1 MKKTRLLTLLLA
13 LILGVS
19 VVFSGCRKEADTEA
33 ETEEVTLTV
42 EEQKDAVVKAL
53 NQDKPLNS
61 SGLGTREWLEQILGT
76 NVFEATLQAAADK
89 STAVLSYKD
98 GYLYVTDNNRW
109 GESEAETWM
118 YFGNTDVVTFK
129 RSQVTGK
136 WEGQL
141 SSAVQQG
148 DTELRLDILEGFSF
162 PKLKEG
168 DLKTEGGK
176 VVLNNDYIKAA
187 LKQPAIY
194 DLLFEDETLTSD
206 MKAATNGILDA
217 IVDAFGLK
225 VSFRFSGTRF
235 SKIHISMD
243 LDASELSTEVK
254 AALPT
259 TMKGSVEIGLN
270 DKANNLTSLKVN
282 LEIVGDDGTF
292 KINAK
297 VKSLMDGDVIKGV
310 DCNISMDIKDTQVVD
325 PEDMGGDLDGDGLKL
340 YDSVIGD
347 ESYNIRFRADFS
359 KAKAGRGATVIDAE
373 MSCSTTAKKI
383 LTYLGEEV
391 SEKDA
396 GVKLKDFDQKLKVTF
411 VAKASEPGVIS
422 FDMEANGND
431 AASGTMNFNAAPTM
445 PAVPTEIQD
454 FVRKKMK

>member
-118 YFGNTDVVTFK
+118 YFGNTDVATFK

-148 DTELRLDILEGFSF
+148 DTELRLDILEEISF

-206 MKAATNGILDA
+206 MKAATNGTLSWT
-217 IVDAFGLK
+217 L
-225 VSFRFSGTRF
+225 SG
-235 SKIHISMD
+235 
-243 LDASELSTEVK
+243 
-254 AALPT
+254 
-259 TMKGSVEIGLN
+259 
-270 DKANNLTSLKVN
+270 
-282 LEIVGDDGTF
+282 
-292 KINAK
+292 
-297 VKSLMDGDVIKGV
+297 
-310 DCNISMDIKDTQVVD
+310 
-325 PEDMGGDLDGDGLKL
+325 
-340 YDSVIGD
+340 
-347 ESYNIRFRADFS
+347 
-359 KAKAGRGATVIDAE
+359 
-373 MSCSTTAKKI
+373 
-383 LTYLGEEV
+383 
-391 SEKDA
+391 
-396 GVKLKDFDQKLKVTF
+396 
-411 VAKASEPGVIS
+411 
-422 FDMEANGND
+422 
-431 AASGTMNFNAAPTM
+431 
-445 PAVPTEIQD
+445 
-454 FVRKKMK
+454 